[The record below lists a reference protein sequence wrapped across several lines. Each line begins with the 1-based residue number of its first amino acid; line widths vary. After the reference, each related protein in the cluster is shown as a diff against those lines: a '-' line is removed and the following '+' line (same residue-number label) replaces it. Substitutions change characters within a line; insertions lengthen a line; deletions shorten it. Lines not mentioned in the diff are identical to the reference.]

1 MKVSS
6 VFEVVRCHRLIWFE
20 YAENKSDDDWVQI
33 CQQLLVEGKAGRERG
48 RKTWLECVRK
58 DEGAGT
64 QGRCCQTHRFG
75 KLEIFVKSLNRASM
89 KNRRITMMMLK

>member
-6 VFEVVRCHRLIWFE
+6 VFEVVRCHRLIWFG
-20 YAENKSDDDWVQI
+20 YAENKSDDDWVKI

-58 DEGAGT
+58 DVKELGLKVDAARLTG
-64 QGRCCQTHRFG
+64 
-75 KLEIFVKSLNRASM
+75 LEN
-89 KNRRITMMMLK
+89 